1 MSEKCLRVPLPR
13 ADLLALELGDTV
25 FLDGEIVTTAG
36 YPTHQRIV
44 ECIRTGTPP
53 PVDLT
58 GGAFF
63 HMGHFSRE
71 DGGRITP
78 VYVNP
83 TTSTRFNAF
92 MPTIIRHFG
101 LTATAGKGGL
111 DAESVRAMQ
120 ETGCVYFSMIGGAAP
135 LLTEGVREVV
145 ATGWN
150 DLIMQFRLTRF
161 RVEHFGPLTVA
172 IDAHGH
178 SAYQELSDSA
188 RERVSAIMAGLG
200 PRRAAG

>member
-1 MSEKCLRVPLPR
+1 MSEWRLKVPLER
-13 ADLLALELGDTV
+13 AEAAKLRLGDLV

-36 YPTHQRIV
+36 FPTHQRIMQ
-44 ECIRTGTPP
+44 CIASGEAP
-53 PVDLT
+53 PVDLAGQT
-58 GGAFF
+58 LF
-63 HMGHFSRE
+63 HMGNLSRE
-71 DGGRITP
+71 EDGRITP

-111 DAESVRAMQ
+111 DAESVKAMQ

-135 LLTEGVREVV
+135 VLTEGVRDVIE
-145 ATGWN
+145 TGWD

-161 RVEHFGPLTVA
+161 RVENFGPLTVA

-178 SAYQELSDSA
+178 SIYDDLSASA
-188 RERVSAIMAGLG
+188 RLRLPEIMASLG
-200 PRRAAG
+200 PRRAAT

>member
-1 MSEKCLRVPLPR
+1 MSEKRLKVPLAR

-25 FLDGEIVTTAG
+25 FLDGEIATTAG
-36 YPTHQRIV
+36 YPTHQRIM

-53 PVDLT
+53 PVDLA
-58 GGAFF
+58 GGALF

-71 DGGRITP
+71 EGGRLTP

-83 TTSTRFNAF
+83 TTSTRFDAF

-111 DAESVRAMQ
+111 DAESVKAMQ
-120 ETGCVYFSMIGGAAP
+120 EAGCVYFSMIGGVAP
-135 LLTEGVREVV
+135 LLTEGVREVL
-145 ATGWN
+145 ATGWD

-161 RVEHFGPLTVA
+161 RVDHFGPLTVA

-178 SAYQELSDSA
+178 SAYQLLSDAA
-188 RERVSAIMAGLG
+188 RARLGGILAGLG
-200 PRRAAG
+200 PRRVGG